1 MAVIAFIG
9 TGNMGGALARAAAK
23 SPLCTR
29 LLLAN
34 RSPEKAKKLCE
45 ELGAEITDNR
55 GAAAQANVL
64 FLGVKPQGLEEMA
77 AGIRDVLDARPRCL
91 IVSMAAGWSVAELEE
106 LLGGLLGGLPVVRIL
121 PNIPVAVG
129 EGVTLLCASGKVT
142 EEEKEL
148 VRGLLAP
155 SGMVAE
161 LGEDLM
167 DAASGVTGCGPA
179 FAAMFIDALADGA
192 VACGLPRREAIA
204 FAAQM
209 LAGTARTL
217 LSSGEHPD
225 ALRDRVCSP
234 GGSTIQGVR
243 KLEESAFRAAVMN
256 AVIATYEKEF

>member
-1 MAVIAFIG
+1 MTNAKPTVAFIG
-9 TGNMGGALARAAAK
+9 TGNMGGALARAAVK
-23 SPLCTR
+23 SPLCGK
-29 LLLAN
+29 LLLSN
-34 RSPEKAKKLCE
+34 RSPEKAAKLCE
-45 ELGAEITDNR
+45 ELGAVHVDNR
-55 GAAAQANVL
+55 GAAAAADVL
-64 FLGVKPQGLEEMA
+64 FLGVKPQGLEA
-77 AGIRDVLDARPRCL
+77 AVAGLRDLLEKRGRCL
-91 IVSMAAGWSVAELEE
+91 VVSMAAGWTVAALDE
-106 LLGGLLGGLPVVRIL
+106 LLGGQPVVRIL

-129 EGVTLLCASGKVT
+129 EGVTLLCASPKVT
-142 EEEKEL
+142 DEEKEL
-148 VRGLLAP
+148 VKGLLAP

-161 LGEDLM
+161 LSEDQL

-209 LAGTARTL
+209 LVGTARTL
-217 LSSGEHPD
+217 LSTGEHPD

-243 KLEESAFRAAVMN
+243 RLEEGAFRAAVMN

>member
-1 MAVIAFIG
+1 MTVAFIG

-23 SPLCTR
+23 SPLCGK

-34 RSPEKAKKLCE
+34 RSPEKAKKLAD
-45 ELGAEITDNR
+45 ELGAELTDNR
-55 GAAAQANVL
+55 GAAQRADVL
-64 FLGVKPQGLEEMA
+64 FLGVKPQGLEAMA
-77 AGIRDVLDARPRCL
+77 EGIRDVLDKRERCL
-91 IVSMAAGWSVAELEE
+91 IVSMAAGWTLEALE
-106 LLGGLLGGLPVVRIL
+106 GLLGAPVVRIL

-129 EGVTLLCASGKVT
+129 EGVTLLCASDKVT
-142 EEEKEL
+142 EEEKTL
-148 VRGLLAP
+148 VKGLLAP

-161 LGEDLM
+161 LHEEQL

-179 FAAMFIDALADGA
+179 FATMFIDALADGA
-192 VACGLPRREAIA
+192 VACGLPRKEAIA

-217 LSSGEHPD
+217 LASSEHPD

-243 KLEESAFRAAVMN
+243 KLEEGAFRAAVMN

>member
-23 SPLCTR
+23 SPLCEK
-29 LLLAN
+29 LFLSN
-34 RSPEKAKKLCE
+34 RSPEKARKLAE
-45 ELGAEITDNR
+45 ELGAEPTDNR
-55 GAAAQANVL
+55 GAAAQAEIL
-64 FLGVKPQGLEEMA
+64 FLGVKPQGLERMVE
-77 AGIRDVLDARPRCL
+77 GIRDVLEARERCVV
-91 IVSMAAGWSVAELEE
+91 VSMAAGWTIAELEK
-106 LLGGLLGGLPVVRIL
+106 LLGGLPVVRIL

-129 EGVTLLCASGKVT
+129 EGVTLLCASSRVT
-142 EEEKEL
+142 EEEKNTVKE
-148 VRGLLAP
+148 LLAP

-161 LGEDLM
+161 LQEEQIE
-167 DAASGVTGCGPA
+167 AASGVTGCGPA

-217 LSSGEHPD
+217 LQSGEHPD

-243 KLEESAFRAAVMN
+243 KLEEGAFRAAVMD

>member
-29 LLLAN
+29 LLLSN
-34 RSPEKAKKLCE
+34 RSAGKAQRLCE
-45 ELGAEITDNR
+45 ELGAALTDNR
-55 GAAAQANVL
+55 GAAAEADVL
-64 FLGVKPQGLEEMA
+64 FLGVKPQGLADMI
-77 AGIRDVLDARPRCL
+77 AGIRDVLESRGRCVV
-91 IVSMAAGWSVAELEE
+91 VSMAAGWTVEALDK
-106 LLGGLLGGLPVVRIL
+106 LLGGAPVVRIL

-129 EGVTLLCASGKVT
+129 EGVTLLCPSAGVT
-142 EEEKEL
+142 EEEKAL
-148 VRGLLAP
+148 VKGLLAP

-161 LGEDLM
+161 LSEEQL
-167 DAASGVTGCGPA
+167 DAASGITGCGPA

-225 ALRDRVCSP
+225 ALKDRVCSP

-243 KLEESAFRAAVMN
+243 RLEEGAFRAAVMN